1 MHYVCLIV
9 EDDGKERVRTVE
21 QLMSENE
28 GSERDMSAAQM
39 GFTIMQQMIEAH
51 YGTITLESTEGK
63 GTKVTVNLPADRD
76 VFENNPNI
84 QFIDP
89 EELTEVAELEPESAE
104 TQKQDL
110 AVEDAVVQQDQQLP
124 LFAEHCLPKK

>member
-1 MHYVCLIV
+1 MLSPIRIMRGTVSLSVCEVVNDNMHYVCLIV

-51 YGTITLESTEGK
+51 YGTITLESTEGR
-63 GTKVTVNLPADRD
+63 GRRSRSIFP
-76 VFENNPNI
+76 P
-84 QFIDP
+84 
-89 EELTEVAELEPESAE
+89 TEMSLKTIRIFSLLIR
-104 TQKQDL
+104 KN
-110 AVEDAVVQQDQQLP
+110 
-124 LFAEHCLPKK
+124 

>member
-9 EDDGKERVRTVE
+9 EDDGKEKVRTVE

-89 EELTEVAELEPESAE
+89 EELTRSEKEWLNDYHKACYEKVGPYLTDEEREWLKEYTRAI
-104 TQKQDL
+104 
-110 AVEDAVVQQDQQLP
+110 
-124 LFAEHCLPKK
+124 

>member
-1 MHYVCLIV
+1 
-9 EDDGKERVRTVE
+9 
-21 QLMSENE
+21 MSENE

-76 VFENNPNI
+76 AVSYTH
-84 QFIDP
+84 
-89 EELTEVAELEPESAE
+89 LT
-104 TQKQDL
+104 
-110 AVEDAVVQQDQQLP
+110 LP
-124 LFAEHCLPKK
+124 TIRLV

>member
-1 MHYVCLIV
+1 MICRLR
-9 EDDGKERVRTVE
+9 K
-21 QLMSENE
+21 
-28 GSERDMSAAQM
+28 M
-39 GFTIMQQMIEAH
+39 GFTIMQQMVEAH

-84 QFIDP
+84 QFTDP
-89 EELTEVAELEPESAE
+89 EELTEVAEPEPESAE

-110 AVEDAVVQQDQQLP
+110 AVEDAAVQQDQQLP
-124 LFAEHCLPKK
+124 LFAETLPAEEVASPVAGGAKRRY